1 MTFHPLPH
9 LRDGGHV
16 IDHRNPGIPLET
28 VRETK
33 AVVNEAEIE
42 TVMTTVPEVGEVQDH
57 RGQTEVGWPEIHQT
71 EVLVD
76 GGRYRGRL
84 HPDPRKI
91 VDLKGHLEIVMS
103 HLLEMIVITAPHVVT
118 AIAI

>member
-1 MTFHPLPH
+1 M
-9 LRDGGHV
+9 
-16 IDHRNPGIPLET
+16 IDHRNPDIPLET
-28 VRETK
+28 VQETK
-33 AVVNEAEIE
+33 AEVNEVEIE

-57 RGQTEVGWPEIHQT
+57 RGGRLGWPEIHQT

-84 HPDPRKI
+84 LPDPRKI
-91 VDLKGHLEIVMS
+91 VGLRGHLEIVMS

>member
-1 MTFHPLPH
+1 M
-9 LRDGGHV
+9 
-16 IDHRNPGIPLET
+16 IDHRNPGIALET
-28 VRETK
+28 VQEIK
-33 AVVNEAEIE
+33 AVVNEVEIE

-57 RGQTEVGWPEIHQT
+57 RGQTEDGWPEIHQT

>member
-16 IDHRNPGIPLET
+16 IDHRNPDIPLET
-28 VRETK
+28 VQETK
-33 AVVNEAEIE
+33 AEVNEVEIE
-42 TVMTTVPEVGEVQDH
+42 TVMMIVPEVGEVQDH
-57 RGQTEVGWPEIHQT
+57 RGEILGWPEIHQT

-84 HPDPRKI
+84 PPDPRKI
-91 VDLKGHLEIVMS
+91 VGLRGHLVIVTS
-103 HLLEMIVITAPHVVT
+103 HLLEMIVITALHVVT

>member
-16 IDHRNPGIPLET
+16 IDHRNPDIPLET
-28 VRETK
+28 VQETK
-33 AVVNEAEIE
+33 GEVNEVEIE
-42 TVMTTVPEVGEVQDH
+42 TAMTIVPEVGEVQDH
-57 RGQTEVGWPEIHQT
+57 RGERLGWPEIHQT

-84 HPDPRKI
+84 LPDPRKI
-91 VDLKGHLEIVMS
+91 VGLRGHLAIVMF